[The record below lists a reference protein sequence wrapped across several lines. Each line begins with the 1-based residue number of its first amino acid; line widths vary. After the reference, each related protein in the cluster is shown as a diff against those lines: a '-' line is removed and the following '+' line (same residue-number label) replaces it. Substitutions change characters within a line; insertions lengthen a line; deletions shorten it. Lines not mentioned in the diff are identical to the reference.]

1 MNVHNNVIKRARLL
15 NYVEPSLQR
24 SKIYFKLNSVYGGDI
39 YKW

>member
-1 MNVHNNVIKRARLL
+1 MNVHNDLIKHARLL
-15 NYVEPSLQR
+15 NYVEPLWQL